1 MHAAELIKELNPKTA
16 YAGLMEDWSSTSGK
30 IIHNYEPYLEDYT
43 FLASSWAHPVL
54 KIDDVFYDCYIT
66 GNVNLIVMN
75 ILSGRKKLLRYCN
88 ERNYFNSYA
97 A

>member
-1 MHAAELIKELNPKTA
+1 MPEKFYIFDWTHAAELIKKLKPKTA

-66 GNVNLIVMN
+66 GK
-75 ILSGRKKLLRYCN
+75 RKPDCN
-88 ERNYFNSYA
+88 EYTKWPKEA
-97 A
+97 IEVL